1 LIFIDG
7 ILHLWQD
14 ILNISSHVPIFHWP
28 RNIRKLIFFFHVI
41 YLNFILSFHVKT
53 KYSTHDEIWLVE
65 NFDFYSLTT
74 LFLGITFLLNQI
86 VKKHAK
92 KTDQINLF
100 FGHIKKC
107 LGIIN
112 MFSKRKKKE
121 WWIENLTQIKWYS
134 L

>member
-1 LIFIDG
+1 MTRYLEYFIPCVN
-7 ILHLWQD
+7 LSLAKKYKKAH
-14 ILNISSHVPIFHWP
+14 
-28 RNIRKLIFFFHVI
+28 FFFHVI